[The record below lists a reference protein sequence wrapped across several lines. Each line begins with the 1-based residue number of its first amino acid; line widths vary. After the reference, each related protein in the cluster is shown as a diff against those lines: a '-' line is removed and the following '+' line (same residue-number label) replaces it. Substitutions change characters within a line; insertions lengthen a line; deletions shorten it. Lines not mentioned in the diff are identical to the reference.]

1 VRMKTSMGLILIS
14 VLLIVMGMAGCVP
27 YTKGK
32 ILFQSDR
39 DGANNLYVMN
49 ADGSDQRNLTG
60 LHCPMPTGRCNSIGF
75 VFASPDGKQVA
86 ISLNVDEDKKS
97 EIYLINIGN
106 GARSNLSKNLGSADV
121 FTWSPDGKQIA
132 FVSDQDAV
140 VINSSRA
147 LSTNNI
153 YVMEADGTQV
163 RRLTVDNTTNQYG
176 MLSWSPDGKR
186 LVFDMS
192 SELSWGGF
200 FSVGIHL
207 MSISDGKLTALTRPS
222 GIVADDPIWSPDG
235 KHILYDA
242 GTASNNLYVM
252 NADGTD
258 QVALAINASGWLH
271 NASWSP
277 DGKKIVFSALQ
288 FQAPCDK
295 CSYIYVVNADGTNL
309 IDLSKD
315 SLSHDTE
322 PSWSPDGK
330 YIVFASRQ
338 DNSESHLYIMSADG
352 ANQKQLTNGPG
363 EESTPIWLP
372 TP

>member
-1 VRMKTSMGLILIS
+1 MKTSMGLILMS
-14 VLLIVMGMAGCVP
+14 VLLIVIGIVGCVP

-49 ADGSDQRNLTG
+49 ADGSGQRNLTG
-60 LHCPMPTGRCNSIGF
+60 LRCPTPTGLCD
-75 VFASPDGKQVA
+75 VLEYMLASPDGKQVA

-97 EIYLINIGN
+97 EIYLINIEN
-106 GARSNLSKNLGSADV
+106 GAQTNLTKKLGSVDA
-121 FTWSPDGKQIA
+121 FAWSPDGKQIA
-132 FVSDQDAV
+132 LVAEQD
-140 VINSSRA
+140 VIVLDASRA

-153 YVMEADGTQV
+153 YIMNADDTQV
-163 RRLTVDNTTNQYG
+163 RRLTIDNTTSQYSK
-176 MLSWSPDGKR
+176 LSWSPDGKK
-186 LVFDMS
+186 LAFGMK
-192 SELSWGGF
+192 SELSSGGF

-222 GIVADDPIWSPDG
+222 GIVAGDPIWSLDG
-235 KHILYDA
+235 RHILYDA
-242 GTASNNLYVM
+242 GTASNNLNVM

-258 QVALAINASGWLH
+258 QIALTTNALSWLED
-271 NASWSP
+271 ASWSP

-288 FQAPCDK
+288 FQAPCSK

-309 IDLSKD
+309 IDLSKG

-330 YIVFASRQ
+330 YIVFASKQ
-338 DNSESHLYIMSADG
+338 NSSESHLYIMGADG
-352 ANQKQLTNGPG
+352 ADQKRLTNGPG
-363 EESTPIWLP
+363 EEDAPIWLP
-372 TP
+372 SP